1 VLKFLSRADKNSK
14 AGGECFSRRRRIGSR
29 RFDLA
34 FRINHNVTSLTV
46 QRHLSNTIRD
56 LDRAVE
62 RLSSGL
68 RVNNAWDDPAAL
80 AVSEKFRAQIAS
92 MEEAERNTNTGIN
105 LLATAE
111 GALSTIDE
119 KLTRMRAL
127 AVEAANGTLTSLD
140 RSYLDVEFQ
149 QLKSEITRIAQ
160 VTNYNGLN
168 LIDGTYSSSG
178 ITLQVGTYTV
188 SGEDY
193 YSLTLNDM
201 SSSALGISSAELTTT
216 ALAQSAI
223 TLMDSAINEKD
234 TERTRIGAYVERLQY
249 TLENLQVAR
258 ENAVDSEST
267 IRDADIAEETSNMVR
282 AQILM
287 QSGVA
292 MLVQVNT
299 QPSLALELL

>member
-1 VLKFLSRADKNSK
+1 M
-14 AGGECFSRRRRIGSR
+14 
-29 RFDLA
+29 A